1 MCLLNRRGLIVF
13 LQFLLLAAKQASGQF
28 NHDQH
33 GMDWAGTCATG
44 RSQSPIRLADNT
56 AIRVPIPGIR
66 FTNYNRVL
74 QSPLIMTNNGHTAN
88 IVLPP
93 TNNGQRASIEGGLLP
108 GTFEADSVH
117 FHWGSANSRGSEHLI
132 NGQRYDVE
140 MHIVHKN
147 ARYAT
152 LAEASLRP
160 DGLAALT
167 VMFQAVPSLISTQF
181 GLNRILDRLPQVIRY
196 QSSTMIAGQLT
207 MNDLLG
213 RIPTGRFYAYSGS
226 MTMPECA
233 ESVSWIVFLD
243 SVKLPRR
250 QIAKFWDLLDQR
262 RHPLINNY
270 RSLQAINGRPI
281 FQRTLI

>member
-1 MCLLNRRGLIVF
+1 MCVLNRRRFIVF

-28 NHDQH
+28 NYDQQ
-33 GMDWAGTCATG
+33 GRDWAGTCATG

-56 AIRVPIPGIR
+56 AIRRPIPRIR
-66 FTNYNRVL
+66 FTNYNRAL

-93 TNNGQRASIEGGLLP
+93 TNNGQRASIQGGLLP
-108 GTFEADSVH
+108 GTFEAQSVH

-147 ARYAT
+147 VRYAT
-152 LAEASLRP
+152 VAEASLRP
-160 DGLAALT
+160 DGLAVLG
-167 VMFQAVPSLISTQF
+167 VMLQAVPTLISTHF
-181 GLNRILDRLPQVIRY
+181 GLNRILDRLPQVIRD

-213 RIPTGRFYAYSGS
+213 RIPTGRFYSYNGS
-226 MTMPECA
+226 LTTPDCA
-233 ESVSWIVFLD
+233 ESVTWTVFSD
-243 SVKLPRR
+243 SVKLPRP
-250 QIAKFWDLLDQR
+250 QIAKFWDLPDERSL
-262 RHPLINNY
+262 PLINNY
-270 RSLQAINGRPI
+270 RHPQEINGRPI